1 MVYQD
6 FCWNCDEV
14 RNLKANGNCTECGSL
29 VINSNNQKS
38 GKLDSQTI
46 KAPTKFTEST
56 IKGLNSANDKQFWVH
71 RIDGLQK
78 DIILER
84 SAMKNRSDF
93 DRLRSDLSIRFTCS
107 PRKSGFHY
115 CDEGTVEIISAHN
128 IRQVSDSV
136 TAEASF
142 IKTMKALNYPFL
154 YFDKEFSNYSKCFNR
169 NETEKH
175 LGRPDFLLCKRGL
188 GTYAV
193 DVSERANIEKYK
205 RKDEFCITISKKDFK
220 EATRFSRT
228 FCMPWWWAIK
238 NVQGENEHTWYML
251 SLFDFEAFYQSIIDE
266 PEQSEIYLHG
276 EKGKEFM
283 CIPLSKARVLSL
295 SDGDKNLF
303 IQE

>member
-14 RNLKANGNCTECGSL
+14 RSLKANGNCTECGSK
-29 VINSNNQKS
+29 VINSNNQERQKQKTHTS
-38 GKLDSQTI
+38 KEPVI
-46 KAPTKFTEST
+46 FTEST
-56 IKGLNSANDKQFWVH
+56 IKSVNSANDKQFWVN
-71 RIDGLQK
+71 RVDGLQK

-84 SAMKNRSDF
+84 SAMKSPSDF
-93 DRLRSDLSIRFTCS
+93 ELLRSDLSIRFTYS
-107 PRKSGFHY
+107 RGEFGYYY
-115 CDEGTVEIISAHN
+115 CDEGSVEIISHHN
-128 IRQVSDSV
+128 SRQESDVLS
-136 TAEASF
+136 AEASF

-154 YFDKEFSNYSKCFNR
+154 YFDKQFSNYSKCFNR
-169 NETEKH
+169 NETEKP

-220 EATRFSRT
+220 EAARFSRT

-266 PEQSEIYLHG
+266 PELSKIYLHS

-283 CIPLSKARVLSL
+283 CIPLNKARVLSL